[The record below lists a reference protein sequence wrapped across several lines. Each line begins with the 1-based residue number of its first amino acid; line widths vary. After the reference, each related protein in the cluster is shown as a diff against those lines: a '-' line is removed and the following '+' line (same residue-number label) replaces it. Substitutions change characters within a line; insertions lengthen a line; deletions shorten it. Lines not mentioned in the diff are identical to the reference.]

1 MYHVIPLCLYPAT
14 RHAASVPA
22 KLMAL
27 SPERTGI
34 VRHGMNGRRLKIQ
47 GQASTVSSSRFD
59 ACRLDAHSP
68 DVSLNISAV
77 LGISEVFTVS
87 ALLYPTKFLDFSKF
101 LIFLS
106 PNPSKPSNASHL
118 SSFSAFPEIKHFSDT
133 SSLKNFDL
141 SFTSHINKI
150 TSAAF
155 KTFAFIYRTSKFS
168 KKANIFRLLYCA
180 LVRPRLEYRS
190 VIWSPY
196 HRYLVNMIGGI
207 QHRFLRST
215 ARVSGLPFLP
225 WSNHFS
231 ILDRLNLT
239 TFQRRP
245 LMLDILFAH
254 KMLNG
259 IINKPDISSQFH
271 LCVSQ
276 PSIRLCPF
284 LKQKLHSTSYDRHNC
299 TNGSI
304 ASANLYCEEINF
316 FCSFY
321 ISRRS

>member
-77 LGISEVFTVS
+77 LGISELFTVS
-87 ALLYPTKFLDFSKF
+87 ALLHPTKFLDFSKF

-106 PNPSKPSNASHL
+106 SNPSKPSNASHL
-118 SSFSAFPEIKHFSDT
+118 SSFSAFPEIKDFSDT

-141 SFTSHINKI
+141 SFTSHINEI

-168 KKANIFRLLYCA
+168 RKANIFRLLYCA

-196 HRYLVNMIGGI
+196 HRYLVNMIEGI
-207 QHRFLRST
+207 RHRFLGST
-215 ARVSGLPFLP
+215 ARVSSLLY
-225 WSNHFS
+225 FS
-231 ILDRLNLT
+231 ILGRLNLT

-254 KMLNG
+254 EMLNG

-271 LCVSQ
+271 LCVSRF
-276 PSIRLCPF
+276 SF
-284 LKQKLHSTSYDRHNC
+284 SKT
-299 TNGSI
+299 
-304 ASANLYCEEINF
+304 EITQHLV
-316 FCSFY
+316 
-321 ISRRS
+321 